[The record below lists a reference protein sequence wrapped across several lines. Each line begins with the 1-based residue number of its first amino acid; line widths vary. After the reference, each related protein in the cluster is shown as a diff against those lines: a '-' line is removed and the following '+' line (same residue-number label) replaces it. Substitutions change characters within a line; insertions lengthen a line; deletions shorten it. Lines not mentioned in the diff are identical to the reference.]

1 MKRILIN
8 NRRPA
13 TKAKEQAEQIVAQR
27 EKLKIFVE
35 NIRYGDW
42 FVLNQMSK
50 NLEHKFFVDFVVRLS
65 TKINSKRLEGKFLKH
80 QINLFCIF
88 FLVICMHVMIYE
100 IIPT

>member
-27 EKLKIFVE
+27 QKLKIFVE

-65 TKINSKRLEGKFLKH
+65 TKINSKRLEGKFFKYKNQFVVH
-80 QINLFCIF
+80 I
-88 FLVICMHVMIYE
+88 IYSD
-100 IIPT
+100 IYACHGI

>member
-50 NLEHKFFVDFVVRLS
+50 NLEHKFFVDFVGALQPEANQAQCDWHGDFKS
-65 TKINSKRLEGKFLKH
+65 GSQMFIN
-80 QINLFCIF
+80 
-88 FLVICMHVMIYE
+88 
-100 IIPT
+100 